1 MRPPADCTRPPVR
14 PTRTR
19 RGCGNEPPTTRRI
32 CARGAPVLGLQLLP
46 QHHVGASRSRASVQ
60 FRQGHQPMRSAVERR
75 AVRAFR
81 RSSGSG
87 TRPRRRVVS
96 TTDRHRPRCGCPMPG
111 DDSAA
116 YDPFSPGRGRGGGA
130 DPWGVTHLRRGRV
143 PRAPRGPRRVDV
155 GLAPPEVC
163 RARRRGG
170 PGRQRAAGP
179 QHVGAARRR
188 RGGRDVGARRRHSAR
203 RARPGGARAA
213 LHAPRTGACSS

>member
-96 TTDRHRPRCGCPMPG
+96 TTDRHRPRCGCPRCRCRATIPPRMTRSRLPV
-111 DDSAA
+111 AA
-116 YDPFSPGRGRGGGA
+116 AVAPIHGGHPPTA
-130 DPWGVTHLRRGRV
+130 RACTPSSQRA
-143 PRAPRGPRRVDV
+143 APRR
-155 GLAPPEVC
+155 C
-163 RARRRGG
+163 RARPARSLSGASPRGS
-170 PGRQRAAGP
+170 RAATCSGT
-179 QHVGAARRR
+179 AARRR
-188 RGGRDVGARRRHSAR
+188 RSPSSRWTRCRRTTSPR
-203 RARPGGARAA
+203 R
-213 LHAPRTGACSS
+213 SSS